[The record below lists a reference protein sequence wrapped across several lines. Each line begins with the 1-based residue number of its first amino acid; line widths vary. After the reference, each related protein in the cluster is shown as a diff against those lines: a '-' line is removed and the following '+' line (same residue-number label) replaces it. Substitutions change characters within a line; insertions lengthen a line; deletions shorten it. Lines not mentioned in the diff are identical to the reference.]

1 MSSDYDDHMRI
12 GDLSR
17 KAAVSTKTIRYY
29 EDIGL
34 LPEPERSQ
42 NGYREYDNDAIARLR
57 FIRDAQAS
65 GLTLTEIGSIVD
77 LRDQGETTCDHV
89 VDLLERHLK
98 DLETHISDLQR
109 TRDQLS
115 AMTRRAEKLDPAD
128 CTDPNRCQTIGEDA
142 LVRRP
147 RTASPFGSS

>member
-1 MSSDYDDHMRI
+1 MRI
-12 GDLSR
+12 GELSQR
-17 KAAVSTKTIRYY
+17 AAVPTKTIRYY

-34 LPEPERSQ
+34 LPEPERSE
-42 NGYREYDNDAIARLR
+42 NGYREYDDDAIARLR

-77 LRDQGETTCDHV
+77 LRDRGQTTCDHV

-98 DLETHISDLQR
+98 DLEAHISDLQR
-109 TRDQLS
+109 TRDQLTV
-115 AMTRRAEKLDPAD
+115 MTKRAKKLNPAD

-147 RTASPFGSS
+147 RTANHVHSAPHSHAHP

>member
-1 MSSDYDDHMRI
+1 MRI
-12 GDLSR
+12 GELSQR
-17 KAAVSTKTIRYY
+17 AAVPTKTIRYY

-34 LPEPERSQ
+34 LPEPERSE
-42 NGYREYDNDAIARLR
+42 NGYREYDDDAIARLR

-98 DLETHISDLQR
+98 DLEAHISDLQR
-109 TRDQLS
+109 TRAQLTV
-115 AMTRRAEKLDPAD
+115 MTKRAKKLNPAD
-128 CTDPNRCQTIGEDA
+128 CTDPNRCQTIGEEV

-147 RTASPFGSS
+147 RTAIHVHSAPHRHAHP